1 MKMKIYLITA
11 MIAVIAALATLM
23 IDCRISLGI
32 LLSAGFSLLNMLMLS
47 ASMKAMMKDGNGN
60 YSALIAGNI
69 IRFTLLLAVIYIGI
83 KNPQLFN
90 VFGLAAGFTLF
101 MIALIIDA
109 LSRKGR

>member
-1 MKMKIYLITA
+1 MKIKIYIITA
-11 MIAVIAALATLM
+11 AIAVILCLAMLM
-23 IDCRISLGI
+23 VDYRISLGI

-47 ASMKAMMKDGNGN
+47 ASMKTMMKDGNGN
-60 YSALIAGNI
+60 YSALIAVNI
-69 IRFTLLLAVIYIGI
+69 IRFALLLAVIYIGV

>member
-1 MKMKIYLITA
+1 MKK
-11 MIAVIAALATLM
+11 
-23 IDCRISLGI
+23 
-32 LLSAGFSLLNMLMLS
+32 
-47 ASMKAMMKDGNGN
+47 MMKDGKVN

-69 IRFTLLLAVIYIGI
+69 IRFALLLAVIYIGV

-101 MIALIIDA
+101 MVALIIDA

>member
-1 MKMKIYLITA
+1 MKIKIYIITA
-11 MIAVIAALATLM
+11 AIAVILSLSMLM
-23 IDCRISLGI
+23 VDYRISLGI

-47 ASMKAMMKDGNGN
+47 ASMKTMMKDGNGN

-69 IRFTLLLAVIYIGI
+69 IRFALLLAVIYIGV

>member
-1 MKMKIYLITA
+1 MKIKIYIITA
-11 MIAVIAALATLM
+11 AIAVILSLAMLM
-23 IDCRISLGI
+23 VDYRISLGI

-47 ASMKAMMKDGNGN
+47 ASMKTMMKDGNGN

-69 IRFTLLLAVIYIGI
+69 IRFALLLAVIYIGV